1 MDHPEDALEDRAEDD
16 QDTDD
21 LYPARSR
28 AGAAPDEHEQDEGYL
43 GRSVPLVEVR
53 RHVPARRDDARYGK
67 RRVSQCSPRRRPIV
81 PLEDQH
87 TPHEE
92 DRRHDD
98 PRYASSSRSS
108 TTSERRRV

>member
-1 MDHPEDALEDRAEDD
+1 MPKIAIQGAKSPSAASLTPSGTTRPPSFSGVTALGWIIWEDVLEDRAEDD

-53 RHVPARRDDARYGK
+53 HHVPARRDDARY
-67 RRVSQCSPRRRPIV
+67 
-81 PLEDQH
+81 
-87 TPHEE
+87 
-92 DRRHDD
+92 
-98 PRYASSSRSS
+98 
-108 TTSERRRV
+108 